1 VDACYTTFL
10 CRWENYLLTLVT
22 ILVLSLLL
30 YFPSVLCSLLT
41 LGAILVMGVGRYH
54 GQTKTLVELRKAPP
68 VELLDQDQHLLKKQ
82 HTEQEQMHKSRLE
95 FRQILSN
102 AENFMLGVEEKV
114 LDYIYS
120 IYLWKSPEVSLCVTV
135 LLCLVLVLLCTID
148 LHTIGACIP
157 AIVLCTNRHF
167 FSRSIDLWK
176 LLLRRLKDRFDR
188 RRNRQRTE
196 TRVTAETTGSHEGV
210 ERDEEEEE
218 EGDTEPGSVI
228 KPALPEEQDSSNEA
242 GLSDAN
248 HTPELRQRASQ
259 RGSQGRHTDS
269 PTASGAVDTVSR
281 SGEGVVDPEAGQGT
295 LQSTKRDGKA
305 TQHELCSKCKTA
317 LFFLKRKHDCNMCGQ
332 TFCGSCTSKVKKA
345 ALGVTSPAAYETSVR
360 VCLNCKAQLTKANPQ
375 SQS

>member
-1 VDACYTTFL
+1 
-10 CRWENYLLTLVT
+10 
-22 ILVLSLLL
+22 
-30 YFPSVLCSLLT
+30 
-41 LGAILVMGVGRYH
+41 
-54 GQTKTLVELRKAPP
+54 
-68 VELLDQDQHLLKKQ
+68 
-82 HTEQEQMHKSRLE
+82 MHKSRLE